1 MDKKQLIILIV
12 MIVIYLISSIRKA
25 KSKKQTMHIPEVDTF
40 EEPEKIDGAKE
51 PSFSELQIDY
61 KMSKNAE
68 NHSRNS
74 NFGQYRHQTLETLET
89 DYNPQINPQIKSQSV
104 DNEEY
109 STVDISMEIDDVRK
123 GFIYSEILKNKYN

>member
-1 MDKKQLIILIV
+1 
-12 MIVIYLISSIRKA
+12 
-25 KSKKQTMHIPEVDTF
+25 MHIPEVDTF
-40 EEPEKIDGAKE
+40 EEPEEIDEAE
-51 PSFSELQIDY
+51 DSSFSELQIDY